1 MEKYT
6 KILMPAIYFGVLGVM
21 VVSVLL
27 IVNGVKKFIA
37 EEPNYKYTLDDVF
50 QSDISPVVKTENNTI
65 IRPYIDENV
74 KVGKYFYDFE
84 SDPTKQEESL
94 IYFENTYMQNKGV
107 DYVNDEDFDVV
118 SVLDG
123 EVIGIEDN
131 EIYGKIVTI
140 KHNDNL
146 KTVYSNVTNVNITVG
161 YKVSQGE
168 IIASSTSSKID
179 TTNKSLLH
187 FEVYYKENP
196 MDPESLYTLKVN
208 ELED

>member
-6 KILMPAIYFGVLGVM
+6 KYLMPTIYIGVIAVM
-21 VVSVLL
+21 VVSVML
-27 IVNGVKKFIA
+27 VVTGVKNYLT
-37 EEPNYKYTLDDVF
+37 EEPKYNYTLDDFF
-50 QSDISPVVKTENNTI
+50 QSDLSPVVSTKSDTI
-65 IRPYIDENV
+65 IRPYIDDKV

-84 SDPTKQEESL
+84 TDKEKQEGSL

-107 DYVNDEDFDVV
+107 DYVNDEDFDVL

-123 EVIGIEDN
+123 EIISVEEN
-131 EIYGKIVTI
+131 EVYGKVITI

-146 KTVYSNVTNVNITVG
+146 KTVYSNVTDVLVATG

-168 IIASSTSSKID
+168 IIASSTSSKLD
-179 TTNKSLLH
+179 TENKSLLH

-196 MDPESLYTLKVN
+196 MDPENLYTLKVN
-208 ELED
+208 ELE

>member
-6 KILMPAIYFGVLGVM
+6 KYLMPTIYIGVIAVM
-21 VVSVLL
+21 VVSVML
-27 IVNGVKKFIA
+27 VVTGVKNYLT
-37 EEPNYKYTLDDVF
+37 EEPKYNYTLDDFF
-50 QSDISPVVKTENNTI
+50 QSDISPVIKTESDTI
-65 IRPYIDENV
+65 IRPYIDDGV

-84 SDPTKQEESL
+84 SDEKKQEDAL

-107 DYVNDEDFDVV
+107 DYVNDEDFDVL

-123 EVIGIEDN
+123 EVISVEDN
-131 EIYGKIVTI
+131 EVYGKVVTI

-146 KTVYSNVTNVNITVG
+146 KTVYSNLTNVLVTVG

-168 IIASSTSSKID
+168 IIASATSSKLD
-179 TTNKSLLH
+179 TTDKSLLH

-196 MDPESLYTLKVN
+196 MDPENLYTLKVN
-208 ELED
+208 ELE

>member
-6 KILMPAIYFGVLGVM
+6 KYLMPTIYIGVIAVM
-21 VVSVLL
+21 VVSVML
-27 IVNGVKKFIA
+27 VVTGVKNYLT
-37 EEPNYKYTLDDVF
+37 EEPKYNYTLDDFF
-50 QSDISPVVKTENNTI
+50 QSDLSPVVSTKSDTI
-65 IRPYIDENV
+65 IRPYIDDKV

-84 SDPTKQEESL
+84 SDADKQEGSL

-107 DYVNDEDFDVV
+107 DYVNDEDFDVL

-123 EVIGIEDN
+123 EIISVEEN
-131 EIYGKIVTI
+131 EVYGKVITI

-146 KTVYSNVTNVNITVG
+146 KTVYSNVTDVLVATG

-168 IIASSTSSKID
+168 IIASSTSSKLD
-179 TTNKSLLH
+179 TENKSLLH

-196 MDPESLYTLKVN
+196 MDPENLYTLKVN
-208 ELED
+208 ELE

>member
-6 KILMPAIYFGVLGVM
+6 KYLMPTIYIGVIAVM
-21 VVSVLL
+21 VVSVML
-27 IVNGVKKFIA
+27 VVTGVKNFLT
-37 EEPNYKYTLDDVF
+37 EEPKYNYTIDEYF
-50 QSDISPVVKTENNTI
+50 QSDLSPVVSTTSDTI
-65 IRPYIDENV
+65 IRPYIDDSV

-84 SDPTKQEESL
+84 SDSNKQEGSL

-107 DYVNDEDFDVV
+107 DYVNDENFDVL

-123 EVIGIEDN
+123 EVISIEDN
-131 EIYGKIVTI
+131 EVYGKVITI

-146 KTVYSNVTNVNITVG
+146 KTVYSNVTDVLVTVG

-168 IIASSTSSKID
+168 IIASSTASKLD

-196 MDPESLYTLKVN
+196 MDPENLYTLKVN
-208 ELED
+208 ELE

>member
-6 KILMPAIYFGVLGVM
+6 KYLMPTIYIGVIAVM
-21 VVSVLL
+21 VVSVML
-27 IVNGVKKFIA
+27 VVTGVKNYLT
-37 EEPNYKYTLDDVF
+37 EEPKYNYTLDDFF
-50 QSDISPVVKTENNTI
+50 QSDISPVIKTESDTI
-65 IRPYIDENV
+65 IRPYIDDGV

-84 SDPTKQEESL
+84 SDEKKQEDAL

-107 DYVNDEDFDVV
+107 DYVNDEDFDVL

-123 EVIGIEDN
+123 EVISIEDN
-131 EIYGKIVTI
+131 EVYGKVVTI

-146 KTVYSNVTNVNITVG
+146 KTVYSNLTNVLVTVG

-168 IIASSTSSKID
+168 IIASATSSKLD
-179 TTNKSLLH
+179 TTDKSLLH

-196 MDPESLYTLKVN
+196 MDPENLYTLKVN
-208 ELED
+208 ELE

>member
-6 KILMPAIYFGVLGVM
+6 KYLMPTIYIGVIAVM
-21 VVSVLL
+21 VVSVML
-27 IVNGVKKFIA
+27 VVTGVKNYLT
-37 EEPNYKYTLDDVF
+37 EEPKYNYTLDDFF
-50 QSDISPVVKTENNTI
+50 QSDLSPVVSTKSDTI
-65 IRPYIDENV
+65 IRPYIDDKV

-84 SDPTKQEESL
+84 TDKEKQEGSL

-107 DYVNDEDFDVV
+107 DYVNDEDFDVL

-123 EVIGIEDN
+123 EVISVEEN
-131 EIYGKIVTI
+131 EVYGKVITI

-146 KTVYSNVTNVNITVG
+146 KTVYSNVTDVLVATG

-168 IIASSTSSKID
+168 IIASSTSSKLD
-179 TTNKSLLH
+179 TENKSLLH

-196 MDPESLYTLKVN
+196 MDPENLYTLKVN
-208 ELED
+208 ELE

>member
-6 KILMPAIYFGVLGVM
+6 KYLIPTIYIGVIAVM
-21 VVSVLL
+21 VVSVML
-27 IVNGVKKFIA
+27 VVTGVKNYLA
-37 EEPNYKYTLDDVF
+37 EEPKYNYTIDEYF
-50 QSDISPVVKTENNTI
+50 QSDLSPVVSTNSDTI
-65 IRPYIDENV
+65 IRPYLADTV

-84 SDPTKQEESL
+84 SDASKQEGAL

-107 DYVNDEDFDVV
+107 DYVNDEDFDVL

-123 EVIGIEDN
+123 EVISVEDN
-131 EIYGKIVTI
+131 EVYGKVITI

-146 KTVYSNVTNVNITVG
+146 KTVYSNVTDVLVTVG

-168 IIASSTSSKID
+168 IIASSTASKLD

-187 FEVYYKENP
+187 FEVYYKESP
-196 MDPESLYTLKVN
+196 MDPENLYTLKVN
-208 ELED
+208 ELE